1 MSGKLDLSRYN
12 KLIKEIEKHNKFYY
26 EKSSPK
32 ISDRDYDNLKKKLVI
47 FEKKNKFL
55 KKNSSPTNKV
65 GYKPSKNFIKHNHR
79 LPMLSLSNAFDFNDL
94 LNFEKKIFNYIN
106 DKIKFLTGIS
116 LGTSEGNQ
124 NPSNLTKRNSNTRKK
139 GLVFGP
145 EYYLTPQHSFKL
157 KYALTVGQ

>member
-55 KKNSSPTNKV
+55 KKNYSQT
-65 GYKPSKNFIKHNHR
+65 
-79 LPMLSLSNAFDFNDL
+79 
-94 LNFEKKIFNYIN
+94 KK
-106 DKIKFLTGIS
+106 
-116 LGTSEGNQ
+116 
-124 NPSNLTKRNSNTRKK
+124 
-139 GLVFGP
+139 
-145 EYYLTPQHSFKL
+145 
-157 KYALTVGQ
+157 